1 MKLHK
6 LIDYINEELEDA
18 EKYAIACKVSEST
31 EAKEIFKSLS
41 AQELTHADKLRE
53 LMMKYV
59 KESDIRDHTVI
70 AKFIYSSVSEKA
82 EKIKSILRE

>member
-31 EAKEIFKSLS
+31 EAKAIF
-41 AQELTHADKLRE
+41 ER
-53 LMMKYV
+53 
-59 KESDIRDHTVI
+59 
-70 AKFIYSSVSEKA
+70 
-82 EKIKSILRE
+82 SIHNSI